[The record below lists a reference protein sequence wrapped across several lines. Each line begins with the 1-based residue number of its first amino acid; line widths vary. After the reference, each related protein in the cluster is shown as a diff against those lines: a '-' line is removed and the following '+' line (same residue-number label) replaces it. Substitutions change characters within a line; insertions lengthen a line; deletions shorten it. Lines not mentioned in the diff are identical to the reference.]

1 MWIWYRGDAFR
12 GFQRQP
18 EGPTVQQTLQ
28 EALQT
33 LGLPHGLMPS
43 GRTDRGV
50 HARMQVVSLRLPA
63 DLELDR
69 LPPRLAEVLPS
80 SMGVTRA
87 VWAPKGFHAQWSA
100 TGKAYHYR
108 LAPHDLPPAW
118 AHAAWELRSEPR
130 LEGARVDFGR
140 LAELLGL
147 ACGTR
152 DFSAFHESSSPTKP
166 RQLVEASLH
175 RARDGR
181 LWEVRLRGDGFG
193 RYMARYLVGS
203 AVATAAGRIEEA
215 AFRAALEEA
224 VPLNGLKAPGGGLI
238 LWKVDY
244 PPEKTPFPESPETG
258 ALPIAPPFCFD

>member
-1 MWIWYRGDAFR
+1 PTRRSSDLWRVAALAAITTKGSTSPTGWNSEEPSGAISEVAVRLPSSRSRVMLAASTGPRTRSPWRYNHGVSALRLGAAIGARGWYSAKTLLQRPPVPARRTVPRRPAVLWIWSRGDACR
-12 GFQRQP
+12 GFQRRP

-147 ACGTR
+147 ACGT
-152 DFSAFHESSSPTKP
+152 
-166 RQLVEASLH
+166 
-175 RARDGR
+175 
-181 LWEVRLRGDGFG
+181 
-193 RYMARYLVGS
+193 
-203 AVATAAGRIEEA
+203 
-215 AFRAALEEA
+215 
-224 VPLNGLKAPGGGLI
+224 
-238 LWKVDY
+238 
-244 PPEKTPFPESPETG
+244 
-258 ALPIAPPFCFD
+258 